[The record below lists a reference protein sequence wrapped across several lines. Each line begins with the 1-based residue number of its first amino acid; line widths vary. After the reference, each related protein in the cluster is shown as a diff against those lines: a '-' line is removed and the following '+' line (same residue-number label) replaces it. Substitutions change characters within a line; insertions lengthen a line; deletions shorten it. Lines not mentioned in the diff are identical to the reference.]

1 MKVVSTRGKSQPIS
15 FEKSLFTSY
24 CDDGGMTMPEFIP
37 KISPEKLL
45 SWKNLTYTEV
55 VKKILSLFIDESEID
70 LQKQNEI
77 VEEAFKSF
85 DIDEVVQVKKLKD
98 GLNVLELWHGETMA
112 FKDLAMNVTA
122 QLISY
127 FLKKR
132 NSKMTCV
139 IITSGDT
146 GSSALY
152 SMQSAANV
160 STIVMYPHNM
170 ISEVQKLM
178 MTTVQDPTA
187 HVFAVEGELEEMEVF
202 YQQMIED
209 SEFVEKHSI
218 ATLNSLNWC
227 RIMVQIAH
235 HIYGYLQTTK
245 TVGSVVNTIIPN
257 GACGNLSAC
266 VLAVKMGVPLRP
278 ICVTNSNDTLHK
290 IVSSND
296 WSKQQQIATLAPAM
310 NMTFLVNFERILW
323 MMSDETLLDKI
334 MPKYYARDDSLK
346 LPQDLHEKVSSLIH
360 TTVATDEM
368 IKHSIER
375 CWSENNYLIDP
386 HTACAL
392 AYFYNFTEGPN
403 ILEDKS
409 EILCVSTA
417 AAEKFPEI
425 IPLARVP
432 LLESH
437 KIKRLQKLPE
447 RCEVL
452 TKQQNWQ
459 KVIIEKIRSITSKRS

>member
-1 MKVVSTRGKSQPIS
+1 
-15 FEKSLFTSY
+15 
-24 CDDGGMTMPEFIP
+24 MTMPETIP
-37 KISPEKLL
+37 KISSEDLL
-45 SWKNLTYTEV
+45 LWKGLSYTEV
-55 VKKILSLFIDESEID
+55 VKKVLNLFIDETEID
-70 LQKQNEI
+70 LEKQNEI
-77 VEEAFKSF
+77 VEEAFKNF
-85 DIDEVVQVKKLKD
+85 DIEDVVQVKKLD
-98 GLNVLELWHGETMA
+98 GGLNVLELWHGETMA
-112 FKDLAMNVTA
+112 FKDLAMSVTA

-127 FLKKR
+127 FLEKK

-160 STIVMYPHNM
+160 STVVMYPHNM

-202 YQQMIED
+202 FQQMIED
-209 SEFVEKHSI
+209 SKFVEEHSI

-227 RIMVQIAH
+227 RIMVQVAH
-235 HIYGYLQTTK
+235 HIYGYLQTTTK
-245 TVGSVVNTIIPN
+245 IGNMVNNIIPN

-278 ICVTNSNDTLHK
+278 VCVTNSNDTLHK
-290 IVSSND
+290 IVSRND
-296 WSKQQQIATLAPAM
+296 WSKQRQIATLAPAM

-323 MMSDETLLDKI
+323 MMSDDNLLGEF
-334 MPKYYARDDSLK
+334 MPKYYARDDSVK
-346 LPQDLHEKVSSLIH
+346 LPQDLHKKVSSLIH
-360 TTVATDEM
+360 TAVATDEM
-368 IKHSIER
+368 IKNSIEK
-375 CWSENNYLIDP
+375 CWNENKYLIDP

-392 AYFYNFTEGPN
+392 AYFYNFTEGSS
-403 ILEDKS
+403 ILEGGG
-409 EILCVSTA
+409 ETMCVSTA

-432 LLESH
+432 MAESN
-437 KIKRLQKLPE
+437 KIKRLQKLPQ

-452 TKQQNWQ
+452 TKQQDWKQVVMN
-459 KVIIEKIRSITSKRS
+459 KIRSITSNRS